1 MMKLVLLPLAI
12 IAASATLAHA
22 QPAAES
28 DRTVTY
34 YANNPY
40 VREKV
45 LQQCYDDPGHLQFNA
60 DCVNAKKG
68 DIADAARKGAGMFYH
83 GPVPS
88 PGYYSWDHEQR
99 AATLGICRKMTAARK
114 AGYGHRCEDAEA
126 SIEADQQHVGGSLP
140 QVPTV
145 R

>member
-1 MMKLVLLPLAI
+1 MTLRTGLALAAMMAAVPVLAWG
-12 IAASATLAHA
+12 
-22 QPAAES
+22 QAAES

-45 LQQCYDDPGHLQFNA
+45 LQQCYDDPGHLQFNP

-68 DIADAARKGAGMFYH
+68 DIMDAARKGAGMFFH
-83 GPVPS
+83 GKVPS
-88 PGYYSWDHEQR
+88 PEYYSWDHQQR
-99 AATLGICRKMTAARK
+99 AATLGICRKMTAARR
-114 AGYGHRCEDAEA
+114 AAYGNRCEDAEA
-126 SIEADQQHVGGSLP
+126 SIKADQQHVSGSLP

>member
-1 MMKLVLLPLAI
+1 MMKLFLLPLAA
-12 IAASATLAHA
+12 IAVSATLAHA

-45 LQQCYDDPGHLQFNA
+45 LQQCADDPGHLQFNP

-83 GPVPS
+83 GQVPS
-88 PGYYSWDHEQR
+88 PGYFSWDHEQR
-99 AATLGICRKMTAARK
+99 AATLGICRKMKPSQKVR
-114 AGYGHRCEDAEA
+114 YGGACEDAEA
-126 SIEADQQHVGGSLP
+126 SIEADQKHASGTLP